1 MTNSVRKSI
10 GYSLLSS
17 NAVTVLQFVSSLI
30 IARLLTPEQIGI
42 FSVASV
48 LVAVAQIL
56 RDMGASGY
64 IIQVEKLTTEI
75 LRAAL
80 GVTLLAA
87 GVIAAGFALASGA
100 IAAFYGE
107 PRVQDVMFVLALNFA
122 LTPFGAVTMACVR
135 REMRFRAIAVANLFS
150 AVISLAVSIAL
161 AYLDYGAISLAWGS
175 VAGTLASIVAAYVMR
190 PAYMPWAPS
199 LKGASAILGFGTV
212 TTSSSI
218 LAYVNMAAADLVLG
232 KLAGMSA
239 VAYFNRAASLNRFF
253 GTMLSKAL
261 NPVLLP
267 AFSEIRRNGG
277 DVRQAFQKGTVM
289 VTAVTWPVY
298 TVIAVLAEPLIL
310 VLFGDQ
316 WCASVDLVPFIAMTA
331 VLSGTYTMCGASY
344 VALGKPGLN
353 LIAEATN
360 LPIKVLVIVLVAS
373 GGALAVA
380 QAWPWIALAG
390 AVVHQYLIRR
400 ELGISPMAFWRPLW
414 RSGAMALLCGAGA
427 WLGTWSAAGIASVP
441 AIPLLAGT
449 MAGAVTWM
457 LAVWLVR
464 HPVKGEIDKVA
475 GFLGKKLRR

>member
-17 NAVTVLQFVSSLI
+17 NAVTALQFFGSLV

-48 LVAVAQIL
+48 LAAVAQIL
-56 RDMGASGY
+56 RDLGSSGY
-64 IIQVEKLTTEI
+64 IVQVEKLTTEI

-87 GVIAAGFALASGA
+87 GAIASVLALASGA

-107 PRVQDVMFVLALNFA
+107 PRVQDVMLVLALNFA

-135 REMRFRAIAVANLFS
+135 REMRFRAIAVANMCS
-150 AVISLAVSIAL
+150 ALLSLAVSIVL
-161 AYLDYGAISLAWGS
+161 AYLGYGAISLAWGS
-175 VAGTLASIVAAYVMR
+175 VAGTLASIIASFFIR
-190 PAYMPWAPS
+190 PAYMPWLPG
-199 LKGASAILGFGTV
+199 LRGAGAILGFGSI
-212 TTSSSI
+212 TTTSSI
-218 LAYVNMAAADLVLG
+218 LAYLNMAAADLVLG

-253 GTMLSKAL
+253 GTMLSSAL

-267 AFSEIRRNGG
+267 AFAEIRRGGG
-277 DVRQAFQKGTVM
+277 DVRQAFQKGTVL
-289 VTAVTWPVY
+289 VTAISWSVY

-316 WCASVDLVPFIAMTA
+316 WRDSIDLVPFIAMTA

-353 LIAEATN
+353 LFVEATN
-360 LPIKVLVIVLVAS
+360 LPIKVAAIVLVAS

-380 QAWPWIALAG
+380 QAWPWIGFAG
-390 AVVHQYLIRR
+390 AVVHQYLIWR
-400 ELGISPMAFWRPLW
+400 ELGMSPMVFWYPLW
-414 RSGAMALLCGAGA
+414 KSGVLASLCGGGA
-427 WLGTWSAAGIASVP
+427 WLGSFFAAGIASASAVQ
-441 AIPLLAGT
+441 LVAGGL
-449 MAGAVTWM
+449 AGAVMWALT
-457 LAVWLVR
+457 VWVVR
-464 HPVKGEIDKVA
+464 HPICGEIDKVA
-475 GFLGKKLRR
+475 GFLGNKLRR